1 LKKYK
6 RMTIDEPQCDYMSLL
21 LEKTFNIQK
30 DVDIIY
36 NKFFKKFIDAI
47 KIEHILSDY
56 KQYIESSKD
65 VTFGLIDSNNLIS
78 KDCKKASILSP
89 VKIQCGLYDKGS
101 FYYLGSEN
109 FIQISLSYSAVKYLF
124 QNNFIITLLSK
135 SEQKAIV
142 NELTEERVKSTISHE
157 LSHWLSDTLHNKHM
171 TNLFILAKELK
182 QPELVLLKQKNVNM
196 TYFEI
201 DAQIHA
207 IKNLKKLN
215 LKNWNNM
222 TLTDIAF
229 KYTSL
234 KSIVRDLYIHYGK
247 EILDIWQ
254 KNLIKRMAREKL
266 LGKNMKQ
273 FFNIGELLEN
283 YYNKI

>member
-1 LKKYK
+1 
-6 RMTIDEPQCDYMSLL
+6 MTIDEPQCDYMSLL

-30 DVDIIY
+30 DIDIIY
-36 NKFFKKFIDAI
+36 DKFFKKFIDAI
-47 KIEHILSDY
+47 KIGHILSDY
-56 KQYIESSKD
+56 RQYIESGKD
-65 VTFGLIDSNNLIS
+65 VTFGLIDSTNLIS
-78 KDCKKASILSP
+78 KDCKKASILTP

-109 FIQISLSYSAVKYLF
+109 FIQISLSYSAIKYLF
-124 QNNFIITLLSK
+124 QNNFKITLLSK
-135 SEQKAIV
+135 SEQKSIV

-171 TNLFILAKELK
+171 TNLFILAKELE

-266 LGKNMKQ
+266 LGKNMKH